1 MKKRNGNAFD
11 SLAATLLIVI
21 EAYWKAFVVAS
32 LCSLTEYTFLSFF
45 FLSFSK
51 PIESDDGD
59 RSWIEIVTK
68 RIVVNG
74 LTGRGFVSPNISN
87 MAGLVRPTYLRF
99 VKLCD
104 RVLDIFFQLFS
115 S

>member
-32 LCSLTEYTFLSFF
+32 LCSLTEYT